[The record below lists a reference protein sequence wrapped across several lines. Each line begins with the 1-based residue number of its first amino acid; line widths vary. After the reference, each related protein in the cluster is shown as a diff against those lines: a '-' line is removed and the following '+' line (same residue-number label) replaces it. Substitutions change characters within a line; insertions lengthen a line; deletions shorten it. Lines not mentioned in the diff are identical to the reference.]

1 MQKIRKENSSFLGHK
16 RNDEEI
22 KKEGNERINEAK
34 KPKEKFNKNLLL
46 KKPKLY
52 DDLIDIEKK
61 DINLDENKEE
71 KDNNIG
77 SNNNEI
83 TNSFNTNMER
93 VENKVCEKCG
103 ERNNVIIFKSSR
115 SILEYLTDKKIIHLF
130 KNSVISEKY
139 YNLKYNKKRMICTN
153 CIINLSKNQIEFQ
166 NFITKDKLNDNSNKE
181 INEYPFD
188 NLFNNL
194 NLKNFNNKEKMNK
207 NNDFISPSIKGKIE
221 EIPQKRITPNIYYAK
236 ENLSMNSELN
246 NIQKN
251 NLINNNNHIFT
262 NPNLNIGYVNT
273 LNSQFVPYPNYNMP
287 LDQNIVNT
295 TLPNYCILNY
305 PDVFKASHLRQ
316 PIGFITLNNNIP
328 YFYNIPSLN
337 MNISSETNNGI
348 SPNLQTNNKI
358 DKEKNILEINN
369 KNNNADNKFQ
379 NYHQNLNNLQTI
391 TEIQNKDFDEIFQS
405 VSGLYHKLL
414 NIKIYRDLNLDLIG
428 QSQNKYQNLSPNCLS
443 NTLTNAS
450 NINTIPYLNQIND
463 IKNNNFK
470 EYDANI
476 SKNVDNYMNIPVV
489 TEMKKDALS
498 KVNEFNNVYI
508 QNKN

>member
-1 MQKIRKENSSFLGHK
+1 
-16 RNDEEI
+16 
-22 KKEGNERINEAK
+22 
-34 KPKEKFNKNLLL
+34 
-46 KKPKLY
+46 
-52 DDLIDIEKK
+52 
-61 DINLDENKEE
+61 
-71 KDNNIG
+71 
-77 SNNNEI
+77 
-83 TNSFNTNMER
+83 MER

-194 NLKNFNNKEKMNK
+194 NLKNFNNEEKMNK
-207 NNDFISPSIKGKIE
+207 NNEFISPSIKGKIE

-236 ENLSMNSELN
+236 ENLSMNSDLN

-305 PDVFKASHLRQ
+305 PDFFKASHLRQ

-348 SPNLQTNNKI
+348 NPNLQTNNKI

-379 NYHQNLNNLQTI
+379 NYHQNLNNSQTI

-428 QSQNKYQNLSPNCLS
+428 QTQNQNQNLSPICLS

>member
-1 MQKIRKENSSFLGHK
+1 
-16 RNDEEI
+16 
-22 KKEGNERINEAK
+22 
-34 KPKEKFNKNLLL
+34 
-46 KKPKLY
+46 
-52 DDLIDIEKK
+52 
-61 DINLDENKEE
+61 
-71 KDNNIG
+71 
-77 SNNNEI
+77 
-83 TNSFNTNMER
+83 
-93 VENKVCEKCG
+93 
-103 ERNNVIIFKSSR
+103 
-115 SILEYLTDKKIIHLF
+115 
-130 KNSVISEKY
+130 
-139 YNLKYNKKRMICTN
+139 MICTN

-221 EIPQKRITPNIYYAK
+221 EIPQKRITPNIYYTK
-236 ENLSMNSELN
+236 ENLSMNSDIN

-348 SPNLQTNNKI
+348 NPNLQTNNKI